1 MPGLTKPGGS
11 SNYVPATPYAPRSSS
26 SSLSKAA
33 GNKLSKSTVQYA
45 SKPKIGSTSTGQYGG
60 VPSAPTAQAGPVGD
74 INSYLGGDSSY
85 QQQLQQLAKALSDF
99 GADATRRKGTLTSD
113 YGVSK
118 KALGDQR
125 TLDLDALQD
134 DYGARGMIRSGLY
147 GKAVGDYETEYGN
160 RVTDLDR
167 RQQQALDALNQEQSQ
182 FGQQNVLQQQAAREA
197 AIRRRAEQY
206 GM

>member
-1 MPGLTKPGGS
+1 MPGLSKSGGS
-11 SNYVPATPYAPRSSS
+11 LKKSTPTK
-26 SSLSKAA
+26 SLSKAA
-33 GNKLSKSTVQYA
+33 GSKLSKSTAVQYA
-45 SKPKIGSTSTGQYGG
+45 SKPKVGANSSGQYGG
-60 VPSAPTAQAGPVGD
+60 VPSVPTATAGPID
-74 INSYLGGDSSY
+74 IEGYLGGDSSY
-85 QQQLQQLAKALSDF
+85 QQQLRQLAKALADF
-99 GADATRRKGTLTSD
+99 GADATRRQGTLESD

-125 TLDLDALQD
+125 LLDLDNLED
-134 DYGARGMIRSGLY
+134 DYGSRGLLRSGLY

-167 RQQQALDALNQEQSQ
+167 RQQQAMDALNQERSQ
-182 FGQQNVLQQQAAREA
+182 FGNQNTLQQQAAREA